1 MEQAR
6 LQTRR
11 LTQYFQRRPAV
22 IFTILLALGISFTRV
37 LPVKPWLWLGCA
49 AALLLVAILVRW
61 GFLRLASLACVIFLV
76 GLSAGQIERY
86 QFSSDTIANYTTD
99 NERFAQLELAID
111 QPPRLVRPSPGELR
125 SLPPKQTVVAN
136 VRGVKTTDGWQ
147 PADGK
152 IAVTIEQ
159 PNLQLRAGQIVRVT
173 GMLQRP
179 AGPMNP
185 GEFDYAAYCR
195 DQRILATFRV
205 EHADGLQI
213 VRDGSSSPLVW
224 LRDKSRHLLGLGFD
238 DGESFDHA
246 LLRAFVFGDPDPELR
261 DLDVKFVRTGTIHY
275 LAITGLHVA
284 IIGAMALLLCR
295 LLRQS
300 PRTSVLIALAVVLL
314 YGMLAEPSWPGWR
327 SIIFCIAA
335 AIGLL
340 GRRMMD
346 SLQMFFIAVGA
357 VLLIH
362 PADLG
367 NGGFQVSFAAVLGLI
382 LFSGA
387 AEQRFWL
394 WWRGEDPSLRNVS
407 YRPAAVMLF
416 WFWRFIVATLVASC
430 VAWGMSMPLIAYHFG
445 QLNSWAVPAG
455 VVLLPLTVVA
465 LYAGVAKILLT
476 LLWPSGAHVWAMIAA
491 GPIVC
496 MRHLI
501 ETLDRFPGATIAVSP
516 PIWMLIVYYGLIL
529 LFFVPIRV
537 KVWRWLTRMASTAA
551 CAALLLLPNV
561 AGGLPTPAAAP
572 REPLRITLVSVGAGQ
587 TAVIRPA
594 PDHAIFV
601 DVGSD
606 TISNM
611 GRQLVLPW
619 LRAEHCSYVDKILLS
634 HGDFDHISAAA
645 EVFQN
650 YDEPTVYTSPH
661 FARHAVGNF
670 PATSLLHVLQMAGR
684 PPTIIHQGDHVDLGN
699 GAAIDVLWP
708 PVNCNM
714 NSNDCGLVLKLKFA
728 GETVLFPA
736 DIQVAPERELLKHP
750 ELLRADVLVAPH
762 HGSAEITTAEFIRAV
777 HPRYILASNAE
788 KLTHKQRLFDE
799 IAQNYPLYR
808 TSRCGAI
815 DLTIETSGQIEIQTF
830 LGVGPAE
837 GAETRNSKSAFDRLT
852 P

>member
-11 LTQYFQRRPAV
+11 LMQFFQCRPAV
-22 IFTILLALGISFTRV
+22 IFTILVGLGIGFTRI
-37 LPVKPWLWLGCA
+37 LPIEPWVWLGGA
-49 AALLLVAILVRW
+49 AVLLLGAILVRW
-61 GFLRLASLACVIFLV
+61 GLIRFGSLALATCLV
-76 GLSAGQIERY
+76 GLSAGQIDRY
-86 QFSSDTIANYTTD
+86 QFSWDTIAKYATD
-99 NERFAQLELAID
+99 GERFAQVELAID

-125 SLPPKQTVVAN
+125 SLPPKQTLLAV

-147 PADGK
+147 AADGK

-159 PNLQLRAGQIVRVT
+159 PNLQLRAGEIVRMT

-185 GEFDYAAYCR
+185 GEFDYAAWCR

-205 EHADGLQI
+205 EHADAVQI
-213 VRDGSSSPLVW
+213 VRDGTAGPLVW

-238 DGESFDHA
+238 DGESFDQA
-246 LLRAFVFGDPDPELR
+246 LLQAFVFGDPDPQLR
-261 DLDVKFVRTGTIHY
+261 DLDDKFVRTGTIHY

-284 IIGAMALLLCR
+284 IIGAMALILCR

-300 PRTSVLIALAVVLL
+300 PRKSMLVALGVVLL

-327 SIIFCIAA
+327 SIILCAA
-335 AIGLL
+335 ATVGLL
-340 GRRMMD
+340 GRRAMD
-346 SLQMFFIAVGA
+346 SLHMFFVAVGA
-357 VLLIH
+357 VLMIH

-382 LFSGA
+382 LFSRA
-387 AEQRFWL
+387 AEKRFWL
-394 WWRGEDPSLRNVS
+394 WWQGGDPVARNIS
-407 YRPAAVMLF
+407 HRPGAVMLH
-416 WFWRFIVATLVASC
+416 WVWRFIVATFLASC

-455 VVLLPLTVVA
+455 IVLLPLTVIA
-465 LYAGVAKILLT
+465 LYAGVAKIFLT
-476 LLWPSGAHVWAMIAA
+476 LFWPSGAHCWATAAA

-501 ETLDRFPGATIAVSP
+501 ETLDRFPGATIAMAP

-537 KVWRWLTRMASTAA
+537 TVWRWSARMASTAA

-561 AGGLPTPAAAP
+561 GGGVPASAAVAGV
-572 REPLRITLVSVGAGQ
+572 PLRITLVSVGAGQ
-587 TAVIRPA
+587 CAVIRPT

-606 TISNM
+606 TISDV

-619 LRAEHCSYVDKILLS
+619 LRAEHCTNVDKILLS

-645 EVFQN
+645 EVFRN

-670 PATSLLHVLQMAGR
+670 PATSLLHVLQAAGR

-699 GAAIDVLWP
+699 GAGIDVLWP
-708 PVNCNM
+708 PVNCSM
-714 NSNDCGLVLKLKFA
+714 DSNDCGLVLMLKFG
-728 GETVLFPA
+728 GERVLFRA

-788 KLTHKQRLFDE
+788 KLTHKQRMFDTL
-799 IAQNYPLYR
+799 AGNYPLYR

-815 DLTIETSGQIEIQTF
+815 DLTVETSGEIEIQTF
-830 LGVGPAE
+830 LGVGPQEA
-837 GAETRNSKSAFDRLT
+837 AFAKER
-852 P
+852 